1 MRAAASLIALM
12 LVSACAD
19 QFYGDPSSTIL
30 PAPTGL
36 TYDLEPVGTGTAPS
50 GLLLRWDNTSDPDV
64 SGWHVYSRASGS
76 SSFEFRGSTTSPSF
90 HDAGAPFLDYYVV
103 AADDSGVEGDPSA
116 VVTIDERLALAR
128 PAALTSTTLDRAIA
142 LAWSDNAYQG
152 APAAFSHYRIYGA
165 RYDLD
170 AGLCQ
175 SDWALEGTT
184 VAPEFLVG
192 ALSNGVPRCYAVT
205 AVSVEGYES
214 LWSPIRDDTPRPDA
228 RNVVIYARQ
237 AQDAGSGFRFWQDL
251 DLDGRADAN
260 ELGLGKSGSNL
271 SADFSVERTAD
282 GALWLTPRRNGTTLA
297 IYGAL
302 PVGDLT
308 DIDWAPLNGYSTAA
322 AEAVPGWGYVFSTDG
337 GDGYPRFGGVRVT
350 HVGVDYLILDW
361 AFQTDPGNPEL
372 VRAR

>member
-36 TYDLEPVGTGTAPS
+36 TYELEPVGTGTAPS

-64 SGWHVYSRASGS
+64 SSWHVYSRASGS
-76 SSFEFRGSTTSPSF
+76 ASFQFRGSTTSPSY

-103 AADDSGVEGDPSA
+103 AADFSGVEGDASD

-128 PAALTSTTLDRAIA
+128 PASLTSTTLDRAVA
-142 LAWSDNAYQG
+142 LAWSDNAYLG

-165 RYDLD
+165 HYDLD

-192 ALSNGVPRCYAVT
+192 ALPNGVPRCFAVT

-228 RNVVIYARQ
+228 RNVEI
-237 AQDAGSGFRFWQDL
+237 
-251 DLDGRADAN
+251 GRA
-260 ELGLGKSGSNL
+260 SCR
-271 SADFSVERTAD
+271 ERV
-282 GALWLTPRRNGTTLA
+282 WR
-297 IYGAL
+297 
-302 PVGDLT
+302 
-308 DIDWAPLNGYSTAA
+308 
-322 AEAVPGWGYVFSTDG
+322 
-337 GDGYPRFGGVRVT
+337 
-350 HVGVDYLILDW
+350 
-361 AFQTDPGNPEL
+361 
-372 VRAR
+372 